1 MEPRE
6 RSPRLPNLGEKLQHL
21 PKVGWLERLL
31 YGSASEQGG
40 DVMSGGDGSE
50 RDNGAAEAE
59 LDDELSAAID
69 DAARKG
75 IKRVEDQDPLGE
87 GKTGIMPLLLIGQQM
102 SYDPNVWRP
111 NYSLLPEND
120 PERIAFERGEPIP
133 LHESKRYKATMEFL
147 EEIDAEL
154 GWPE

>member
-1 MEPRE
+1 
-6 RSPRLPNLGEKLQHL
+6 
-21 PKVGWLERLL
+21 
-31 YGSASEQGG
+31 
-40 DVMSGGDGSE
+40 MSGG
-50 RDNGAAEAE
+50 NGNGRHNAAAEAE

-69 DAARKG
+69 EAARKG

-87 GKTGIMPLLLIGQQM
+87 GKLGIMPRLLIGAQV

-111 NYSLLPEND
+111 NYSLLPEDD

-133 LHESKRYKATMEFL
+133 LIESKRYKETMEFL

>member
-1 MEPRE
+1 MS
-6 RSPRLPNLGEKLQHL
+6 RSNGN
-21 PKVGWLERLL
+21 G
-31 YGSASEQGG
+31 ASP
-40 DVMSGGDGSE
+40 
-50 RDNGAAEAE
+50 NGAAEVE

-75 IKRVEDQDPLGE
+75 IKRVADQDPLGE
-87 GKTGIMPLLLIGQQM
+87 SARSTDIMPLLLIGTQV

-111 NYSLLPEND
+111 NYSLLPEDD

-133 LHESKRYKATMEFL
+133 LIESKRYKRTMEFL